1 MEWQHYNVLRCN
13 MWYVEELVCEMESS
27 LDKNKREGIYEHVE
41 IDLTKELIQSINEQI
56 VQLYKV
62 LEKIQKNFNLKNNPI
77 KASKIIQGGI
87 FSIRETIDETW
98 SSYMEKTSGKINSV
112 DEKKQIDGYLNEIL
126 QHTNRIKEITE
137 KDDL

>member
-56 VQLYKV
+56 VQFYKV
-62 LEKIQKNFNLKNNPI
+62 LEKIQKHFNLKNNPI

-87 FSIRETIDETW
+87 SSIRETIDETW
-98 SSYMEKTSGKINSV
+98 SSYIEKTSGKINSV

-126 QHTNRIKEITE
+126 RYTNRIKEITE

>member
-1 MEWQHYNVLRCN
+1 

-62 LEKIQKNFNLKNNPI
+62 LEKIQKHFNLKNNPI

>member
-1 MEWQHYNVLRCN
+1 
-13 MWYVEELVCEMESS
+13 
-27 LDKNKREGIYEHVE
+27 
-41 IDLTKELIQSINEQI
+41 
-56 VQLYKV
+56 LYKV
-62 LEKIQKNFNLKNNPI
+62 LEKIQKHFNLKNNPI

>member
-1 MEWQHYNVLRCN
+1 

-112 DEKKQIDGYLNEIL
+112 DEKKQIDGYLNEL
-126 QHTNRIKEITE
+126 LRYTNRIREIIRIKDITE
-137 KDDL
+137 KR

>member
-1 MEWQHYNVLRCN
+1 

-126 QHTNRIKEITE
+126 RYTNRIKEITE

>member
-1 MEWQHYNVLRCN
+1 